1 MFVFKL
7 RQFFR
12 AVLDSRQS
20 REGAQRF
27 LPASV
32 ATHDPCHHVP
42 HHHVTEP
49 TPKVHISQEDLPLEL
64 HILQVG
70 TQVQRHLS
78 PNMESCRVYSTIKT
92 LCALSIHPALSPN
105 PWRPR
110 ILSPPWFCLF
120 QMPYSGDHTV
130 CSLFRWASFI

>member
-49 TPKVHISQEDLPLEL
+49 TPKVHISQEDLLLEL

-70 TQVQRHLS
+70 THVQWHLS
-78 PNMESCRVYSTIKT
+78 PNMESCRVYSYHKNP
-92 LCALSIHPALSPN
+92 LCSIYPS
-105 PWRPR
+105 RPVPQPLATTDL
-110 ILSPPWFCLF
+110 I
-120 QMPYSGDHTV
+120 T
-130 CSLFRWASFI
+130 SLVLPIPDAI